1 MLNGGACKMQ
11 QAVMLLLGCDAM
23 KRESSEGHGSEGPQK
38 AARGRLGRGG
48 DLERLLSETIQV

>member
-1 MLNGGACKMQ
+1 MQ

-38 AARGRLGRGG
+38 AARGSTTGEGG
-48 DLERLLSETIQV
+48 

>member
-1 MLNGGACKMQ
+1 MQ

-38 AARGRLGRGG
+38 AARGSTTGCGGG
-48 DLERLLSETIQV
+48 DLERLFSEAIQV